1 MEWYVTLL
9 AGIAVLFVL
18 FLSGAPIFL
27 AFLFAILAGIYFII
41 GPAGYPMFA
50 NSILDTASITSL
62 ASIPL
67 FVLMGELLFRSGTM
81 DVLFDSIDKLVG
93 RVRGRQYVLVVVLS
107 AVFGALSGVAMAV
120 AAMLGRAI
128 MPGMQ
133 ARGYDRDIAGRSYR
147 QWRQSRADHSAQP
160 AAAIIVGSIAD
171 VSIAKLLI
179 AGVLPGL
186 LLGGIFLV
194 YVFARIAANPE
205 LAPANV
211 QAERDDVSVS
221 EQVMALVRILPFAIV
236 IFSVMGF
243 IMLGIATPSESA
255 ATGVIGAL
263 ITAAIYRNLSLKMI
277 WDSVMASITVSAMI
291 LAIMAMSK
299 MFTQLLAFTGATSEL
314 VQLVANL
321 GFGPLLMLIVMLA
334 VPFVLCMFIDTIAVI
349 LLTIPIYQPVVTS
362 LEFDPVWFWLLF
374 LINITLGAI
383 TPPFGYT
390 LFAFKA
396 VVPEMTISDV
406 LSGDL
411 AIRGLVPRGNS
422 FHHHVPGHCDLVA
435 GTDGIARPAKIGLNC
450 AFLASKVRMKFANSR
465 GGCLLG
471 RGIL

>member
-1 MEWYVTLL
+1 MEWYTTLL
-9 AGIAVLFVL
+9 IGIAILFAL

-27 AFLFAILAGIYFII
+27 AFLFAILTGIYFVI
-41 GPAGYPMFA
+41 GPAGFPMFA
-50 NSILDTASITSL
+50 NSVLDTVSITSL

-67 FVLMGELLFRSGTM
+67 FILMGELLFRSGTM

-93 RVRGRQYVLVVVLS
+93 RVRGRQYVLVIVLS

-128 MPGMQ
+128 MPGMI
-133 ARGYDRDIAGRSYR
+133 ARRYDRDVAAGLIISGA
-147 QWRQSRADHSAQP
+147 SLAPIIPPSLL
-160 AAAIIVGSIAD
+160 AIIVGSIAD

-179 AGVLPGL
+179 SGVLPGL

-194 YVFARIAANPE
+194 YVFVRIAMNPN
-205 LAPANV
+205 LAPSNV
-211 QAERDDVSVS
+211 VS
-221 EQVMALVRILPFAIV
+221 ERSDTSTSEMVMAIVRILPFVIV
-236 IFSVMGF
+236 IISVMGF
-243 IMLGIATPSESA
+243 IMMGIATPSESA
-255 ATGVIGAL
+255 ATGVVGAL
-263 ITAAIYRNLSLKMI
+263 ITAGIYRNLTLKMI

-314 VQLVANL
+314 VELVANL
-321 GFGPLLMLIVMLA
+321 GFGPLVMVLIMLA
-334 VPFVLCMFIDTIAVI
+334 VPFLLCMFIDTIAVI
-349 LLTIPIYQPVVTS
+349 LLTIPIYQPVVNA

-396 VVPEMTISDV
+396 VVPDMSISNIYKAIWPFV
-406 LSGDL
+406 LLFLTG
-411 AIRGLVPRGNS
+411 IGLIIVFP
-422 FHHHVPGHCDLVA
+422 
-435 GTDGIARPAKIGLNC
+435 GIATWLPNLVG
-450 AFLASKVRMKFANSR
+450 
-465 GGCLLG
+465 
-471 RGIL
+471 

>member
-1 MEWYVTLL
+1 MEWYITLL
-9 AGIAVLFVL
+9 AGVAILFAL

-27 AFLFAILAGIYFII
+27 AFLFAILTGVYFII

-67 FVLMGELLFRSGTM
+67 FILMGELLFRSGTM

-133 ARGYDRDIAGRSYR
+133 ARGYDRDIAAGLIVSGA
-147 QWRQSRADHSAQP
+147 SLAPIIPPSLL
-160 AAAIIVGSIAD
+160 AIIVGSIAD

-179 AGVLPGL
+179 AGVMPGL

-194 YVFARIAANPE
+194 YVFGRIAMNSK

-211 QAERDDVSVS
+211 STERGDISFGEQA
-221 EQVMALVRILPFAIV
+221 MALVRVLPFAIV

-255 ATGVIGAL
+255 ATGVLGAL

-277 WDSVMASITVSAMI
+277 GDSVMASITVSAMI
-291 LAIMAMSK
+291 LAIMVMSK

-321 GFGPLLMLIVMLA
+321 GFGPIIMLIIMLA

-362 LEFDPVWFWLLF
+362 LGFDPVWFWLLF

-390 LFAFKA
+390 LFAFNA

-406 LSGDL
+406 YKATWPFVVLF
-411 AIRGLVPRGNS
+411 LV
-422 FHHHVPGHCDLVA
+422 
-435 GTDGIARPAKIGLNC
+435 GIAVIIMFP
-450 AFLASKVRMKFANSR
+450 
-465 GGCLLG
+465 
-471 RGIL
+471 GIATWLPSLTG

>member
-9 AGIAVLFVL
+9 AGVAILFAL

-27 AFLFAILAGIYFII
+27 AFLFAILTGVYFII
-41 GPAGYPMFA
+41 GPAGFPMFA

-67 FVLMGELLFRSGTM
+67 FILMGELLFRSGTM

-133 ARGYDRDIAGRSYR
+133 ARGYDRDIAAGLIVSGA
-147 QWRQSRADHSAQP
+147 SLAPIIPPSLL
-160 AAAIIVGSIAD
+160 AIIVGSIAD

-186 LLGGIFLV
+186 LLGGIFLI
-194 YVFARIAANPE
+194 YVFVRIAMNSD

-211 QAERDDVSVS
+211 GSERGEISFGEQA
-221 EQVMALVRILPFAIV
+221 MALIRVLPFAIV

-255 ATGVIGAL
+255 ATGVLGAL
-263 ITAAIYRNLSLKMI
+263 ITAAIYRNLNMKMI

-291 LAIMAMSK
+291 LAIMVMSK

-321 GFGPLLMLIVMLA
+321 GFSPIIMLIIMLA

-362 LEFDPVWFWLLF
+362 LGFDPVWFWLLF

-406 LSGDL
+406 YKATWPFVILFL
-411 AIRGLVPRGNS
+411 L
-422 FHHHVPGHCDLVA
+422 
-435 GTDGIARPAKIGLNC
+435 GIAVII
-450 AFLASKVRMKFANSR
+450 AFP
-465 GGCLLG
+465 
-471 RGIL
+471 GIATWLPNLTG

>member
-1 MEWYVTLL
+1 MEWYTTLL
-9 AGIAVLFVL
+9 IGIAILFVL
-18 FLSGAPIFL
+18 FLSGAPIYL
-27 AFLFAILAGIYFII
+27 AFLFAILAGVYFII
-41 GPAGYPMFA
+41 GPAGFPMFA

-67 FVLMGELLFRSGTM
+67 FILMGELLFRSGTM

-107 AVFGALSGVAMAV
+107 AAFGALSGVAMAV

-128 MPGMQ
+128 MPGMH
-133 ARGYDRDIAGRSYR
+133 ARGYDRGIAAGLIVGGASLAPIIPP
-147 QWRQSRADHSAQP
+147 SLL
-160 AAAIIVGSIAD
+160 AIIVGSIAD

-179 AGVLPGL
+179 AGVFPGL

-194 YVFARIAANPE
+194 YTFVRIALNPS
-205 LAPANV
+205 LAPATSDGER
-211 QAERDDVSVS
+211 AEVTTG
-221 EQVMALVRILPFAIV
+221 EQIMAVVRALPFAIV

-255 ATGVIGAL
+255 ATGVVGAL
-263 ITAAIYRNLSLKMI
+263 MTAAIYRNLNMKMI

-291 LAIMAMSK
+291 LTIMAMSK

-314 VQLVANL
+314 VALVANL
-321 GFGPLLMLIVMLA
+321 GLDPISMLLLMLA

-349 LLTIPIYQPVVTS
+349 LLTIPIYQPVVDA
-362 LEFDPVWFWLLF
+362 LQFDPVWFWLLF
-374 LINITLGAI
+374 LVNITLGAI

-396 VVPEMTISDV
+396 VVPQMSIAEVYRATWPFV
-406 LSGDL
+406 LLFL
-411 AIRGLVPRGNS
+411 A
-422 FHHHVPGHCDLVA
+422 
-435 GTDGIARPAKIGLNC
+435 GIAVIIIFP
-450 AFLASKVRMKFANSR
+450 
-465 GGCLLG
+465 
-471 RGIL
+471 GIATWLPNAVG

>member
-1 MEWYVTLL
+1 MDWYTTLIF
-9 AGIAVLFVL
+9 GIVILFAL

-27 AFLFAILAGIYFII
+27 AFLAAILIGIYFII
-41 GPAGYPMFA
+41 GPAGFPMFA
-50 NSILDTASITSL
+50 NSVLDTATTTSL

-67 FVLMGELLFRSGTM
+67 FILMGELLFRSGTM
-81 DVLFDSIDKLVG
+81 DILFDSIDKLVG
-93 RVRGRQYVLVVVLS
+93 KVKGRQYVLVVVLS

-133 ARGYDRDIAGRSYR
+133 VRGYDKKIAAGLIIGGASLAPIIPP
-147 QWRQSRADHSAQP
+147 SLL
-160 AAAIIVGSIAD
+160 AIIVGSLAD

-186 LLGGIFLV
+186 FIGGIFLV
-194 YVFARIAANPE
+194 YVFARIAMDPT
-205 LAPANV
+205 LAPESV
-211 QAERDDVSVS
+211 LGERAEVTSG
-221 EQVMALVRILPFAIV
+221 EKLMALVRTLPFLIV

-255 ATGVIGAL
+255 ATGVIGSL
-263 ITAAIYRNLSLKMI
+263 VTAAIYRKLTFKMI
-277 WDSVMASITVSAMI
+277 WDSLMAAITISAMI

-299 MFTQLLAFTGATSEL
+299 MFTQLLAFTGATTEL
-314 VQLVANL
+314 VSLVANL
-321 GFGPLLMLIVMLA
+321 GYSPTVMLLILLA

-349 LLTIPIYQPVVTS
+349 LLTIPIYQPVVTA

-374 LINITLGAI
+374 LVNITLGAI

-396 VVPEMTISDV
+396 VVPDMSIKEVYRATWPFV
-406 LSGDL
+406 
-411 AIRGLVPRGNS
+411 GLFLLG
-422 FHHHVPGHCDLVA
+422 
-435 GTDGIARPAKIGLNC
+435 IGLIIVFPAIATWLPN
-450 AFLASKVRMKFANSR
+450 LV
-465 GGCLLG
+465 G
-471 RGIL
+471 